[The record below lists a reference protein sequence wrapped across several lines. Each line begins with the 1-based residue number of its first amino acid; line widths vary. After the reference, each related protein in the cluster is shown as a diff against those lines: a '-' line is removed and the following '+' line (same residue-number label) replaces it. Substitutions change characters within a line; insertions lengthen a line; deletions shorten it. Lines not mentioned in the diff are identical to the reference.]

1 MFECK
6 PASFYTSYFNDHPDF
21 VVKEDFIE
29 SKNTHLYVGVV
40 EVRGAVHELILG
52 VTIPKS
58 FPHQKLSF
66 YTNSISGYSH
76 LILVDSNMLPFTEG
90 VFFDRLKS
98 SKAYWF
104 CLNSPFAET
113 AEEQLEVEIARLK
126 EWVRRNMHE
135 ELPAHIVDEKV
146 QYALRVSNAYEWENP
161 DEIGE
166 ISGKPKLTFI
176 GDFAFDIKNF
186 EQRMG
191 HLHCVRTKDDRY
203 YALADEA
210 LANSKFPYILV
221 DELPSIDVLKDLV
234 ALLKRNGWGEAV
246 FKHLLPP
253 FSRPLSWREYHSEFK
268 TNSSQ
273 EAQEGI
279 NRIRE
284 KLDLK
289 EVSLPAF
296 SLFNQ
301 EGCFMSIVG
310 ETTHK
315 LSSEQIDGVKK
326 TLAEIESHIASD
338 QFPPRRLILG
348 ENDDE
353 EEWELMNLID
363 KEILSG
369 KFHCFALGYPE
380 GEKLSWLL
388 LGGNNKSERFD
399 LLKLDVGFANL
410 YMSKLASFALAIGR
424 PEEVDNAAF
433 WGRGSLSKNFQE
445 KRIGLIGLGALGSMV
460 AESLARSGVAVAGL
474 WDNDIVE
481 PGNIC
486 RSTYSLNEIGSNKA
500 YAIAQKIGSVNPNVW
515 RVKNI
520 DSNFTFSPGVV
531 AYDTK
536 GFYSNINYLDQEY
549 FYKLLQEFDVII
561 DCTGSNELLH
571 FLSYAAPQI
580 TLISLCI
587 TNHANELL
595 CMTNKIGN
603 PFELRKSYLCRI
615 EQDTKNYY
623 VEGKGCYAP
632 TFLAKNCD
640 ISSLVNLVI
649 RELDLC
655 LADNR
660 IPESMIFSHD
670 RRGVLIDRLIGYK
683 AEGYDIWLTVP
694 SEVLMDAEEM
704 PDVINGELGYILG
717 GYSRDGRMVMVTHIV
732 EATDAQQKLCD
743 AFYSSNSVI
752 DYIGDYT
759 YSGGE
764 SNTYRE
770 ETLLSL
776 INKAE
781 DTSINTNNPLLALRN
796 PDGSVS
802 FFLYMNASLV
812 PFLQYS

>member
-1 MFECK
+1 MIEYE
-6 PASFYTSYFNDHPDF
+6 PASFYTSYFNNHPDF
-21 VVKEDFIE
+21 VVREDFVE
-29 SKNTHLYVGVV
+29 NANSYVGVV
-40 EVRGAVHELILG
+40 EVCDTVHELVLVVI
-52 VTIPKS
+52 IPRQ
-58 FPHQKLSF
+58 FPHQGLTF
-66 YTNSISGYSH
+66 LTNSISGYPH
-76 LILVDSNMLPFTEG
+76 LIPVSDIS
-90 VFFDRLKS
+90 VFPVGSGEHFDELRKNTV
-98 SKAYWF
+98 YWF

-234 ALLKRNGWGEAV
+234 ALLKQNGWGEDV

-253 FSRPLSWREYHSEFK
+253 FSRPLSWREYHSKFK

-338 QFPPRRLILG
+338 QFPPRRRFLG

-353 EEWELMNLID
+353 EEWELID
-363 KEILSG
+363 QIDHEILSG

-380 GEKLSWLL
+380 GGKLSWLL

-410 YMSKLASFALAIGR
+410 YMSKLASFALAIGK
-424 PEEVDNAAF
+424 PEEVGNAAF

-486 RSTYSLNEIGSNKA
+486 RSTYSLDEIGSNKA
-500 YAIAQKIGSVNPNVW
+500 YAIAQKIGSVNPNAW

-531 AYDTK
+531 AYGTK
-536 GFYSNINYLDQEY
+536 GFYSNINY
-549 FYKLLQEFDVII
+549 
-561 DCTGSNELLH
+561 
-571 FLSYAAPQI
+571 
-580 TLISLCI
+580 
-587 TNHANELL
+587 
-595 CMTNKIGN
+595 
-603 PFELRKSYLCRI
+603 
-615 EQDTKNYY
+615 
-623 VEGKGCYAP
+623 
-632 TFLAKNCD
+632 
-640 ISSLVNLVI
+640 
-649 RELDLC
+649 
-655 LADNR
+655 
-660 IPESMIFSHD
+660 
-670 RRGVLIDRLIGYK
+670 
-683 AEGYDIWLTVP
+683 
-694 SEVLMDAEEM
+694 
-704 PDVINGELGYILG
+704 
-717 GYSRDGRMVMVTHIV
+717 RD
-732 EATDAQQKLCD
+732 
-743 AFYSSNSVI
+743 
-752 DYIGDYT
+752 
-759 YSGGE
+759 
-764 SNTYRE
+764 
-770 ETLLSL
+770 
-776 INKAE
+776 
-781 DTSINTNNPLLALRN
+781 
-796 PDGSVS
+796 
-802 FFLYMNASLV
+802 
-812 PFLQYS
+812 